1 MINELLAVAW
11 KDLQL
16 LFKDKGGLA
25 VLFLMPLILAPI
37 MAAPTATMRD
47 MQETTP
53 EGEPAFSVEGYLVN
67 EDAGAYG
74 EQIAQALQDLPML
87 DLTIPE
93 SVDEADQ
100 GVAAGD
106 KPVVIVLPAD
116 FSQKIQANQPTM
128 VLLIADPTQT
138 HLVNLVTG
146 IVNQAVAEVG
156 ILAELQYGIRAVLAE
171 SGVLEEAG
179 PELQQATEA
188 QILGVIWTQVQEM
201 RQNPLVTVREE
212 NLAGDES
219 TETWDPFAFFVP
231 GSAVMFAFF
240 IMPFIASGL
249 LREKEQGSFR
259 RLLASPMHRGA
270 IIGGSM
276 LAYSVVVFL
285 QVILLFTV
293 GALAFSMPMGNSPL
307 ALVITTL
314 ITALAAT
321 SLGLL
326 LGALAKTSKQADN
339 IGVIAGFVLM
349 FLGGCV
355 MPLYNAEGVVGIL
368 SKLTPHAHALQ
379 AYRGVM
385 VDGSSLLQV
394 LPSLGILAVFA
405 AVFFGLAVW
414 RFKFE

>member
-1 MINELLAVAW
+1 MISELLAVAW
-11 KDLQL
+11 KDMQL
-16 LFKDKGGLA
+16 LFKDKGALA
-25 VLFLMPLILAPI
+25 VLFLMPLILVPI
-37 MAAPTATMRD
+37 MAAPTATMRK

-53 EGEPAFSVEGYLVN
+53 EGEPAFNVEGYLVSQ
-67 EDAGAYG
+67 DSGAYAGQIAGA
-74 EQIAQALQDLPML
+74 LQNLPML
-87 DLTIPE
+87 DLTVLD
-93 SVDEADQ
+93 SVEEADE

-106 KPVVIVLPAD
+106 RPVAIVFPAD
-116 FSQKIQANQPTM
+116 FSQKIEANEPTK

-138 HLVNLVTG
+138 HLVNFVTG

-156 ILAELQYGIRAVLAE
+156 ILAELQFGIRQVLAQ
-171 SGVLEEAG
+171 SGALEGAG
-179 PELQQATEA
+179 PELQQAAEA
-188 QILGVIWTQVQEM
+188 QTLGVIWTQVQEM
-201 RQNPLVTVREE
+201 RQNPLITVRNE

-231 GSAVMFAFF
+231 GSSVMFAFF
-240 IMPFIASGL
+240 IMPFIASAL

-293 GALAFSMPMGNSPL
+293 GALAFNMPLGNAPVGL
-307 ALVITTL
+307 AITTL

-339 IGVIAGFVLM
+339 YGVIAGFVLM

-355 MPLYNAEGVVGIL
+355 MPLYNAEGFVGFL

-379 AYRGVM
+379 AYRGIM
-385 VDGSSLLQV
+385 VDGATLVQV
-394 LPSLGILAVFA
+394 LPSLGILAIFA
-405 AVFFGLAVW
+405 AVYFALAVW

>member
-1 MINELLAVAW
+1 MISEILAVAW

-16 LFKDKGGLA
+16 LFRDKGALA
-25 VLFLMPLILAPI
+25 VLFLMPLVIAPV
-37 MAAPTATMRD
+37 MAAPTATVRN

-67 EDAGAYG
+67 QDTGAYG
-74 EQIAQALQDLPML
+74 RQIAEGLQDLSML
-87 DLTIPE
+87 DLTMLE

-106 KPVVIVLPAD
+106 RPVAIVLPAD
-116 FSQKIQANQPTM
+116 FSQKIAANEPTT
-128 VLLIADPTQT
+128 VVLIADPTQT
-138 HLVNLVTG
+138 HLVSFVTG

-156 ILAELQYGIRAVLAE
+156 ILAELQYGIRAVLE
-171 SGVLEEAG
+171 QSGTLEGAS
-179 PELQQATEA
+179 PELAQAAEVQT
-188 QILGVIWTQVQEM
+188 LGVIWTQVQEM
-201 RQNPLVTVREE
+201 RQNPLITVRHE

-219 TETWDPFAFFVP
+219 AETWDPWAFFVP
-231 GSAVMFAFF
+231 GSSVMFAFF
-240 IMPFIASGL
+240 IMPFIASAL

-259 RLLASPMHRGA
+259 RLLASPIHHGA

-276 LAYSVVVFL
+276 LAYSVIVFL

-293 GALAFSMPMGNSPL
+293 GALAFKMPLGNSPL
-307 ALVITTL
+307 ALVLTTL

-326 LGALAKTSKQADN
+326 LGALAKTSKQAGN

-349 FLGGCV
+349 FLGGCI
-355 MPLYNAEGVVGIL
+355 MPLYNAEGVIGIL

-379 AYRGVM
+379 AYRGIM
-385 VDGSSLLQV
+385 VDNASFSQI
-394 LPSLGILAVFA
+394 LPSLGILAAFA
-405 AVFFGLAVW
+405 AVFFGLTVW

>member
-1 MINELLAVAW
+1 MIGETLAVAW

-16 LFKDKGGLA
+16 LFRDKGALA

-37 MAAPTATMRD
+37 MAAPTVTMRE

-53 EGEPAFSVEGYLVN
+53 DGEPAFNVEGYLVN
-67 EDAGAYG
+67 QDSGAYG
-74 EQIAQALQDLPML
+74 AQIATALQDLSML
-87 DLTIPE
+87 DLVVLD
-93 SVDEADQ
+93 SVGEADE
-100 GVAAGD
+100 GVAAGA
-106 KPVVIVLPAD
+106 KPVAIVLPAD
-116 FSQKIQANQPTM
+116 FSQKIETNEPTN

-138 HLVNLVTG
+138 HLVSFVTG

-156 ILAELQYGIRAVLAE
+156 ILAELQYGIRAVLNQ
-171 SGVLEEAG
+171 SGVLEGAG
-179 PELQQATEA
+179 PELQQAAEA
-188 QILGVIWTQVQEM
+188 QTLGVIWTQVQEM
-201 RQNPLVTVREE
+201 RQNPLITVRSE
-212 NLAGDES
+212 NVAGGES

-240 IMPFIASGL
+240 IMPFIASAL

-270 IIGGSM
+270 IIGGSI
-276 LAYSVVVFL
+276 LAYSIIVFL
-285 QVILLFTV
+285 QVILLFAMGT
-293 GALAFSMPMGNSPL
+293 LAFDMPLGDSPL
-307 ALVITTL
+307 ALIITTL
-314 ITALAAT
+314 FTALAAT

-326 LGALAKTSKQADN
+326 LGALSKTSKQADN

-355 MPLYNAEGVVGIL
+355 IPLYNAEGFVGIL

-379 AYRGVM
+379 AYRGIM
-385 VDGSSLLQV
+385 VDGLTLVQV
-394 LPSLGILAVFA
+394 LPSLGILVVFA
-405 AVFFGLAVW
+405 AVYFGLAVW

>member
-1 MINELLAVAW
+1 MISEILAVAW

-16 LFKDKGGLA
+16 LFKDKGALA
-25 VLFLMPLILAPI
+25 VLFLMPLIIAPV

-74 EQIAQALQDLPML
+74 EQIAEGLQGLSML
-87 DLTIPE
+87 DLTALE

-106 KPVVIVLPAD
+106 KPVAIVLPAD
-116 FSQKIQANQPTM
+116 FSQKIAANEPTT
-128 VLLIADPTQT
+128 VLLVADPTQT
-138 HLVNLVTG
+138 HLVNFVTG

-156 ILAELQYGIRAVLAE
+156 ILAELQYGIRAVLE
-171 SGVLEEAG
+171 QSGTLEEAG
-179 PELQQATEA
+179 PELAQAAEA
-188 QILGVIWTQVQEM
+188 QLLGVIWTQVQEM
-201 RQNPLVTVREE
+201 RQNPLITVRNES
-212 NLAGDES
+212 LAGDES

-240 IMPFIASGL
+240 TMSFIATAL

-259 RLLASPMHRGA
+259 RVLASPIHRGA

-276 LAYSVVVFL
+276 LAYSIVVFL
-285 QVILLFTV
+285 QVILLFTL
-293 GALAFSMPMGNSPL
+293 GTIAFDMPLGDSPL
-307 ALVITTL
+307 ALAITTL

-349 FLGGCV
+349 FLGGCII
-355 MPLYNAEGVVGIL
+355 PLYNAEGVIGIL

-379 AYRGVM
+379 AYRGIM
-385 VDGSSLLQV
+385 VDGAALVQV

>member
-1 MINELLAVAW
+1 MIGEILAIAW

-16 LFKDKGGLA
+16 LFRDKGALA

-37 MAAPTATMRD
+37 MAAPTVTMRE

-53 EGEPAFSVEGYLVN
+53 DGEPAFNVEGYLVN
-67 EDAGAYG
+67 QDSGAYG
-74 EQIAQALQDLPML
+74 AQIATVLQDLSML
-87 DLTIPE
+87 DLVVLD
-93 SVDEADQ
+93 SVGEADE

-106 KPVVIVLPAD
+106 KPVAIVLPAD
-116 FSQKIQANQPTM
+116 FSQKIETNEPTS

-138 HLVNLVTG
+138 HLVSFVTG

-156 ILAELQYGIRAVLAE
+156 ILAELQYGIRAVLNQ
-171 SGVLEEAG
+171 SGVLEGAG
-179 PELQQATEA
+179 PELQQAAEA
-188 QILGVIWTQVQEM
+188 QTLGVIWTQVQEM
-201 RQNPLVTVREE
+201 RQNPLITVRSE
-212 NLAGDES
+212 NVAGEES

-240 IMPFIASGL
+240 IMPFIASAL

-270 IIGGSM
+270 IIGGSI
-276 LAYSVVVFL
+276 LAYSIVVFL
-285 QVILLFTV
+285 QVILLFTM
-293 GALAFSMPMGNSPL
+293 GSLAFDMPLGDSPL
-307 ALVITTL
+307 ALIITTL
-314 ITALAAT
+314 FTALAAT

-326 LGALAKTSKQADN
+326 LGALSKTSKQADN

-355 MPLYNAEGVVGIL
+355 IPLYNAEGFVGIL

-379 AYRGVM
+379 AYRGIM
-385 VDGSSLLQV
+385 VDGLTLMQV
-394 LPSLGILAVFA
+394 LPSLGILVVFA
-405 AVFFGLAVW
+405 AVYFGLAVW

>member
-1 MINELLAVAW
+1 VISEILAVAW

-16 LFKDKGGLA
+16 LFRDKGSLA

-37 MAAPTATMRD
+37 MAAPTATMRE

-53 EGEPAFSVEGYLVN
+53 DGEPAFSVEGFLVN
-67 EDAGAYG
+67 EDSGVYSK
-74 EQIAQALQDLPML
+74 QIATALQDLTML
-87 DLTIPE
+87 DLTVLD
-93 SVDEADQ
+93 SVEEADK
-100 GVAAGD
+100 GVAAAD
-106 KPVVIVLPAD
+106 KPVAIVLPAD
-116 FSQKIQANQPTM
+116 FSQKIEANEPTT
-128 VLLIADPTQT
+128 VLLITDPTQT
-138 HLVNLVTG
+138 HLANFVTG

-156 ILAELQYGIRAVLAE
+156 IVAELQFGIREVLAQ
-171 SGVLEEAG
+171 SGVLEGAD
-179 PELQQATEA
+179 PTLQQAAEA
-188 QILGVIWTQVQEM
+188 QVLGVIWTQVQEM
-201 RQNPLVTVREE
+201 RQNPLITVRNE

-240 IMPFIASGL
+240 IMPFIASSL

-259 RLLASPMHRGA
+259 RILASPIRHGS
-270 IIGGSM
+270 IIGGTM

-293 GALAFSMPMGNSPL
+293 GALAFNMPLGNAPI
-307 ALVITTL
+307 ALVLTTL
-314 ITALAAT
+314 VVALAAT

-326 LGALAKTSKQADN
+326 LGALAKTSKQADT
-339 IGVIAGFVLM
+339 IGLIVGLVLM
-349 FLGGCV
+349 ALGGCIL
-355 MPLYNAEGVVGIL
+355 PLYNAEGFIGLL
-368 SKLTPHAHALQ
+368 SNLTPHAHALQ

-385 VDGSSLLQV
+385 VDSATFVQIV
-394 LPSLGILAVFA
+394 PELGILLVFA

>member
-1 MINELLAVAW
+1 VISEILAVAW

-16 LFKDKGGLA
+16 LFKDKGALA
-25 VLFLMPLILAPI
+25 VLFLMPLVIAPV
-37 MAAPTATMRD
+37 MAAPTATTRG

-53 EGEPAFSVEGYLVN
+53 EGEPAFSVEGFLVN
-67 EDAGAYG
+67 QDTGAYG
-74 EQIAQALQDLPML
+74 AQIATALQGLSML
-87 DLTIPE
+87 DLMVLDD
-93 SVDEADQ
+93 VDEADQ

-106 KPVVIVLPAD
+106 RPVAIVLPAD
-116 FSQKIQANQPTM
+116 FSQQIAANEPTK
-128 VLLIADPTQT
+128 VTLIADPTQE
-138 HLVNLVTG
+138 HLVSLVIG

-156 ILAELQYGIRAVLAE
+156 ILAELQYGIRAVLE
-171 SGVLEEAG
+171 QSGTLEEAG
-179 PELQQATEA
+179 PELAQAAEA

-201 RQNPLVTVREE
+201 RQNPLITVRNE

-219 TETWDPFAFFVP
+219 AETWDPWAFFVP

-240 IMPFIASGL
+240 IMPFIATAL

-259 RLLASPMHRGA
+259 RILASPIHRGA

-276 LAYSVVVFL
+276 LAYSVIVFL
-285 QVILLFTV
+285 QVILLFTL
-293 GALAFSMPMGNSPL
+293 GTIAFDMPLGDSPL
-307 ALVITTL
+307 ALAITTL
-314 ITALAAT
+314 ITALTAT

-339 IGVIAGFVLM
+339 IGIIAGFVLM
-349 FLGGCV
+349 FLGGCII
-355 MPLYNAEGVVGIL
+355 PLYNAEGIIGIL

-385 VDGSSLLQV
+385 VDGAAFVQV

-414 RFKFE
+414 RFRFE

>member
-106 KPVVIVLPAD
+106 KPVAIVLPAD
-116 FSQKIQANQPTM
+116 FSQKIQANQPTT